1 MRRRAMSGSRPWR
14 SPMMRTRTLLRC
26 SSARS
31 LRMKR
36 RNRPINS
43 PISLAGRD
51 QFSALNENIVRYL
64 MPRSPAARTVRRKA
78 STPRRCPSPRGN
90 PRAAAQRPLP
100 SMMMATWR
108 GGAHAATRESSA
120 SGMGLTSDREDLLF
134 LRPEHLVDLRDH
146 SVRHFLD
153 LGGKTVV
160 IVLADLV
167 FLFEPFDDIEAVA
180 AHMTHGHPCVFRIF
194 VRDLDEFA
202 ATLLVELGN
211 PQPDHLSLG
220 RRRETEIRVDD
231 GLLDRVHQ
239 RAVPD
244 IDADKARLGH
254 AHRRDLVERHLRAI
268 GVDVDRVE
276 QMRRGASGTQAGE
289 FRPEHRGRPL
299 HASFELVDVMGFM
312 GHGDPPGHGDVAGA
326 RAPQPT
332 TVARPFPRSTVA
344 IAPFSAI
351 ENTMIG
357 IRFSRASA
365 KAVPSMTRRSF
376 SSASWCVSLSYRR
389 ARGSFFGSAV

>member
-100 SMMMATWR
+100 SMIMATWR
-108 GGAHAATRESSA
+108 GGAYPATREASV

-134 LRPEHLVDLRDH
+134 LRPEHLIDLRDH
-146 SVRHFLD
+146 RVRRFRNF
-153 LGGKTVV
+153 GRETVV

-167 FLFEPFDDIEAVA
+167 FLFQPLDDVEAVA
-180 AHMTHGHPCVFRIF
+180 AHVTHGHPGILRIF

-202 ATLLVELGN
+202 ATFLVELRN
-211 PQPDHLSLG
+211 PQPDQLPFGG
-220 RRRETEIRVDD
+220 RREAEIRV
-231 GLLDRVHQ
+231 
-239 RAVPD
+239 
-244 IDADKARLGH
+244 
-254 AHRRDLVERHLRAI
+254 
-268 GVDVDRVE
+268 
-276 QMRRGASGTQAGE
+276 
-289 FRPEHRGRPL
+289 
-299 HASFELVDVMGFM
+299 
-312 GHGDPPGHGDVAGA
+312 
-326 RAPQPT
+326 
-332 TVARPFPRSTVA
+332 
-344 IAPFSAI
+344 
-351 ENTMIG
+351 
-357 IRFSRASA
+357 
-365 KAVPSMTRRSF
+365 
-376 SSASWCVSLSYRR
+376 
-389 ARGSFFGSAV
+389 